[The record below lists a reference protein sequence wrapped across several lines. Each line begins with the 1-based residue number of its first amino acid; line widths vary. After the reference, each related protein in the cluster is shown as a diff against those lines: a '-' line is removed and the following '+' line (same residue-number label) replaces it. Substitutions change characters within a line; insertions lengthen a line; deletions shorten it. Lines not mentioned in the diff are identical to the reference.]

1 MPSPFMVSPEQIM
14 QEKDELARKGIQLGR
29 EVVALEYDDG
39 IVFIAE
45 NASATLRKVS
55 EIYDRIAFAGVGN
68 YQEYDPLRTA
78 GIEQAEIKGFT
89 YSREDVTARWMAN
102 LYSQTIG
109 NVWRQFD
116 TKPLE
121 IELIIAEIGETGFST
136 NRLYRISYSG
146 SLIDDQQYSV
156 IGGKYEDIR
165 KWLKDHY
172 EAELSLDA
180 AVRLAVNA
188 LRDVRKDQDDAPE
201 VNADRLEIALL
212 DGSRN
217 RRKFRRLTKD
227 EIAAML
233 DG

>member
-156 IGGKYEDIR
+156 IGGKSEDIR